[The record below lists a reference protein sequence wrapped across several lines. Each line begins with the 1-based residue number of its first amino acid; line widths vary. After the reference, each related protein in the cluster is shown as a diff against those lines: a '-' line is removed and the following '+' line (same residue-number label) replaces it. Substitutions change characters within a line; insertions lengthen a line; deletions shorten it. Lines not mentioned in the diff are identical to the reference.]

1 MCSKYVTTLHV
12 IEHYKEEVKKI
23 ARSEKFIDVF
33 SELDITIK
41 YHLENALL
49 LSEIFQDEHF
59 QIIHMIFETDFCLYY
74 IIKSSVCFLMLPSG
88 KAFQLSHNNQPL
100 SPTCYSKT

>member
-1 MCSKYVTTLHV
+1 MYSKYVTTLHV

-41 YHLENALL
+41 QYLEKSLL
-49 LSEIFQDEHF
+49 
-59 QIIHMIFETDFCLYY
+59 
-74 IIKSSVCFLMLPSG
+74 
-88 KAFQLSHNNQPL
+88 
-100 SPTCYSKT
+100 